1 MATVAGVR
9 REASDGALCG
19 RKRGDDGGRGTNDA
33 AGNHLPCRFHRR
45 RLGPRATSFSQ
56 TLGPSSRRVGSSMDA
71 PRLGLESDLAG
82 EEGVKL
88 LVAADLYFLDLDL
101 RPQIHGHGSDERD
114 VDVEPA
120 MLAGAL

>member
-1 MATVAGVR
+1 MA
-9 REASDGALCG
+9 
-19 RKRGDDGGRGTNDA
+19 DA
-33 AGNHLPCRFHRR
+33 ALMMQPPLFPEPPPLP
-45 RLGPRATSFSQ
+45 LPPPPPWPRATSFSQ
-56 TLGPSSRRVGSSMDA
+56 TLGPSSQQVGSSMDA

-82 EEGVKL
+82 EEGVEL
-88 LVAADLYFLDLDL
+88 LVAADLYFPDLDL